1 MKNPIK
7 LASFSYSQSTNLGD
21 EIQTIAAMQAIKRMG
36 YEFDGFVDRN
46 DFQPTRQ
53 VNILMNGFFHPH
65 ELPRFLDE
73 RVRPIVSNI
82 YINRGHPLHRKKPY
96 PINADPLRGYHAFE
110 PLGARDRATL
120 TLLQDMGFDAFFNYC
135 LTLIFD
141 KRDTRITGDRIFIV
155 DLDIML
161 PMPQHIQDQ
170 KLEYI
175 TQHCEHPYSH
185 GTKMAMAGELLE
197 RYRTQA
203 KLVITSKLHCALP
216 CIAMGI
222 PVIFFADKRDERL
235 HLVREF
241 IPINPYIAIGSEHAG
256 AKILPTPD
264 KYRFKVFMRRLKS
277 KAWHHLRYRRAWQ
290 KIDWDPAPVDVTDV
304 KKTILANL
312 KQMIEKTP

>member
-1 MKNPIK
+1 
-7 LASFSYSQSTNLGD
+7 
-21 EIQTIAAMQAIKRMG
+21 
-36 YEFDGFVDRN
+36 
-46 DFQPTRQ
+46 
-53 VNILMNGFFHPH
+53 
-65 ELPRFLDE
+65 
-73 RVRPIVSNI
+73 
-82 YINRGHPLHRKKPY
+82 
-96 PINADPLRGYHAFE
+96 
-110 PLGARDRATL
+110 
-120 TLLQDMGFDAFFNYC
+120 
-135 LTLIFD
+135 
-141 KRDTRITGDRIFIV
+141 
-155 DLDIML
+155 
-161 PMPQHIQDQ
+161 
-170 KLEYI
+170 
-175 TQHCEHPYSH
+175 
-185 GTKMAMAGELLE
+185 MAMAGELLE

-312 KQMIEKTP
+312 KRMIEKTP